1 MGLSALL
8 GAGFPPAPVTIP
20 QAAPDTDI
28 RLAAE
33 SDRTFRRIVIGLLPG
48 ENTPYLLPRVPPADP
63 AKRDRRTRFLLRRLA
78 WLSFELLHGDLLR
91 AAPPYTNF
99 YFAVPPRPVGVRAA
113 DLEATFHEYLLAR
126 AGYSPAEIARRIR
139 FFRVPDAVPFPRDLS
154 VVIGSDRR
162 GRLAIGLGRDMH
174 PAYTRATRALVA
186 TFPDDFVLRE
196 IGGRRASGLSTEGG
210 DISIVPGP
218 EGGLRL
224 VVGRHRV
231 LRVLER
237 EGVPWDPPPVVAAA
251 DIERVRRL
259 YQASFFGLPTIILGE
274 ALLARSDRS
283 DDEVFHAD
291 MVATVL
297 RTPSGV
303 KAFVPTYGPNPI
315 DSLSRGALS
324 PEVVR
329 LAQAEY
335 DESARQ
341 LQSEG
346 YAVVR
351 IPFADHPVR
360 NPVNVAPFRD
370 PRTGEAC
377 VLVGRY
383 PSTRP
388 TSPGGPVPLFTI
400 QDSFDDLDRSVT
412 AWRARPSDESWAG
425 VERSLDAV
433 FRAIDAAALAPSPAF
448 DEIRRIY
455 ESQGVRVLPVNL
467 IPSGEGG
474 LHCLVLQ

>member
-1 MGLSALL
+1 VAT
-8 GAGFPPAPVTIP
+8 PR
-20 QAAPDTDI
+20 AAPETDI

-33 SDRTFRRIVIGLLPG
+33 SDRSFRRIVIGLLPG
-48 ENTPYLLPRVPPADP
+48 ENDPYLLPRVAPTDP
-63 AKRDRRTRFLLRRLA
+63 AKRDRRTRFLLQRLA
-78 WLSFELLHGDLLR
+78 WLSFELLHGNLLR
-91 AAPPYTNF
+91 AAPTYTRF
-99 YFAVPPRPVGVRAA
+99 FFAVPPRPVGVRAA
-113 DLEATFHEYLLAR
+113 AFEATLHEYLQAR
-126 AGYSPAEIARRIR
+126 AGFSPAEIAERIR

-154 VVIGSDRR
+154 VAIGSDRR

-174 PAYTRATRALVA
+174 PAYTRATEALVA
-186 TFPDDFVLRE
+186 AFPEDFVLRR
-196 IGGRRASGLSTEGG
+196 IGGRGPGVVSTEGG
-210 DISIVPGP
+210 DISIVPAP
-218 EGGLRL
+218 DGGLRL

-237 EGVPWDPPPVVAAA
+237 EGIPWEPPPVVAAT
-251 DIERVRRL
+251 DVERVRRL
-259 YQASFFGLPTIILGE
+259 YQASFFGLPTIILGQ
-274 ALLARSDRS
+274 ALLARADRS

-291 MVATVL
+291 MVATIL

-315 DSLSRGALS
+315 DSLSRGAVS
-324 PEVVR
+324 PEMVR

-341 LQSEG
+341 LQGEG
-346 YAVVR
+346 YAIVR

-360 NPVNVAPFRD
+360 NPVNVAPFTD
-370 PRTGEAC
+370 PRTGQTC

-383 PSTRP
+383 PSIVP

-400 QDSFDDLDRSVT
+400 QDAFDDLDKAVT
-412 AWRARPSDESWAG
+412 AWRAEPSDGTWTA
-425 VERSLDAV
+425 VRRSLETT
-433 FRAIDAAALAPSPAF
+433 FRAIDEAAAAPCPAF
-448 DEIRRIY
+448 EEIRRIY
-455 ESQGVRVLPVNL
+455 ENQGVRVLPVNL

>member
-1 MGLSALL
+1 M
-8 GAGFPPAPVTIP
+8 
-20 QAAPDTDI
+20 
-28 RLAAE
+28 
-33 SDRTFRRIVIGLLPG
+33 IGLLPS
-48 ENTPYLLPRVPPADP
+48 ENHPYLLPRVPPSDP

-78 WLSFELLHGDLLR
+78 WLSFELLHGNLLR
-91 AAPPYTNF
+91 AAPTYTRF
-99 YFAVPPRPVGVRAA
+99 FFAVPPRPAGVRAA
-113 DLEATFHEYLLAR
+113 NLEATLHEYLQAR
-126 AGYSPAEIARRIR
+126 AGFSPAEIAERIR

-174 PAYTRATRALVA
+174 PAYTRATEALA
-186 TFPDDFVLRE
+186 ETFPQDFVLRR
-196 IGGRRASGLSTEGG
+196 IGGRGASAVSTEGG
-210 DISIVPGP
+210 DISIEPGP

-231 LRVLER
+231 LHVLER
-237 EGVPWDPPPVVAAA
+237 EGVPWEPPPVVAAA

-259 YQASFFGLPTIILGE
+259 YQASFFGLPTIILGQ

-283 DDEVFHAD
+283 DDDVFHAD

-303 KAFVPTYGPNPI
+303 RAFVPTYGPSPI
-315 DSLSRGALS
+315 DSVSRGALS
-324 PEVVR
+324 PEIVR

-341 LQSEG
+341 LQAEG

-360 NPVNVAPFRD
+360 NPVNVAPFTD
-370 PRTGEAC
+370 PRTGEPC

-383 PSTRP
+383 PSAVP
-388 TSPGGPVPLFTI
+388 ASPGGPLPLLAL
-400 QDSFDDLDRSVT
+400 QDAFDDLDRTVT
-412 AWRARPSDESWAG
+412 AWRSTPGDETWAA

-433 FRAIDAAALAPSPAF
+433 FRAIDAAASAPSPAF
-448 DEIRRIY
+448 EEIRRTY

-467 IPSGEGG
+467 LPSGEGG